1 MPASRVGEGLNWG
14 VRGLGWLKLM
24 LMVSIK
30 RSRQCFLVFLTLT
43 LGGCG
48 AIWDQMYP
56 EPQRD
61 ASIGFYIAQADY
73 AQGLLSSVSSPGG
86 PRLYVQ
92 QQPIVK
98 GVEIQSATPM
108 VDKAG
113 YFFVA
118 IRLTDSGARK
128 LAQATAEATDKQLA
142 LLVGGRLM
150 GAAFIDSPIDK
161 GMFAMATRD
170 RASAFALA
178 DLLAPKR

>member
-1 MPASRVGEGLNWG
+1 MPVSRVGEGLNWCVG
-14 VRGLGWLKLM
+14 GLGWLKLM

-30 RSRQCFLVFLTLT
+30 RARQCLLVAVMLT

-48 AIWDQMYP
+48 AIWDQIYP
-56 EPQRD
+56 EPQPD
-61 ASIGFYIAQADY
+61 ASIGFYIAQVDY
-73 AQGLLSSVSSPGG
+73 AQGLLSFVPNPGG
-86 PRLYVQ
+86 ARLYLQ

-108 VDKAG
+108 VDRAG
-113 YFFVA
+113 YFFVG

-150 GAAFIDSPIDK
+150 GAAVIDGPIDK

-178 DLLAPKR
+178 DLLEPKR